1 MAVPAPTNFAVINY
15 SFEDGTLTG
24 WTARPEPGPG
34 LVDGT
39 LTVTTD
45 NPYAGSWRGQW
56 IGNVP
61 GGSTPAAHA
70 NVLNN
75 CRGTVYPGQ
84 SITVNG
90 AMGMNDRSN
99 SANQGEV
106 RIYWLDAND
115 NIISYNASQRIQGNS
130 SSWRTLSV
138 TGTAPAGAVYAAPGF
153 WVRANGDG
161 GMRIDNLSWNYKY
174 DSTAQLTQP
183 SSTAEGYKTTDNIP
197 FRVAIN
203 AVGLTVQQVVYKR
216 QLLVGVDWQPEEVM
230 ATVTEAPYA
239 ANAGNFAAG
248 HYRAF
253 AEVYM
258 SDGTFI
264 KTNMNEFD
272 VVVPA
277 PPATREYKASNSYT
291 YLVNENILNLGAG
304 LPPTAVVTGVNT
316 QISASMQ
323 IISRVKDTAVDDI
336 QQYTNYTAFDIINGG
351 AFEIA
356 LMSKENGRFTLLGS
370 PMQTQVAID
379 RTAFTFNEAVRSDE
393 YKLVFFSA
401 NEASYQAGGET
412 ELFNL
417 GTVPGDQFQRHA
429 LGIRFYPTVG
439 NKPSYADYGDAVV
452 RMKIGKI
459 KFQVYFDAG
468 SVVYYFASPDRTKI
482 IKGTLV
488 AYNVDTG
495 NFKNGDASGTLQLD
509 GTLDIIQ
516 GDQRYIGNDWTIH
529 SGDPTDSNL
538 IGYVDDRPEADS
550 VGMSYNGL
558 PTQTSVHTNRSRYVF
573 ITANF
578 YGDAKLNSIYG
589 ANGVGRGFAY
599 NGENFYTIQTQPDAA
614 KDRPRHVAF
623 HHSHLALGFDDG
635 RVDLSVVGS
644 PYDYSGDNGA
654 SSWAT
659 GDSVTGLL
667 PLTGAILGVF
677 CQKSIVGISGTTVD
691 NFATQTLSPSLG
703 AVEYTVTDMGFPVY
717 ANAYGV
723 YTLAQ
728 TQQYGD
734 YLGTPMSQPISPWLR
749 PRLVRKYTSDKEVVV
764 AWPVRSKNQYK
775 LAFSDGY
782 VMSMTMNYGQQ
793 SAPTFAKQKY
803 FVTSP
808 GVDYGEL
815 PLIMYP
821 SIYPIAVS
829 SQLDDG
835 GEERIHVANLKESLA
850 PVVTPVFRNLFNNGQ
865 MSEFGWEPNRPPGLT
880 LDTNM
885 VAVPQESGLETLE
898 IGWSAEV
905 GYWVIVS
912 DTSAPG
918 SGVHRYHVTQGS
930 NEWNIDFEF
939 AWS

>member
-1 MAVPAPTNFAVINY
+1 MAVPAPTNFAVINF

-34 LVDGT
+34 LTTGT

-45 NPYAGSWRGQW
+45 NPYAGSYRGQW
-56 IGNVP
+56 IGNIP

-70 NVLNN
+70 NVLND

-115 NIISYNASQRIQGNS
+115 NIIGYNASQRIQGNS

-138 TGTAPAGAVYAAPGF
+138 TGSAPAGAVYAAPGF

-197 FRVAIN
+197 FRVTIN

-239 ANAGNFAAG
+239 ANAGAFAAG

-291 YLVNENILNLGAG
+291 YLVNENILNLGSG
-304 LPPTAVVTGVNT
+304 LPPTAVVTGVNA

-323 IISRVKDTAVDDI
+323 IISRVKDVAVDDI
-336 QQYTNYTAFDIINGG
+336 QQFTNYTPFDIINGG
-351 AFEIA
+351 TFEIA
-356 LMSKENGRFTLLGS
+356 LMSKDAGRFTLLGS

-393 YKLVFFSA
+393 YKLVFYSA
-401 NEASYQAGGET
+401 GEAQYQAGGET

-429 LGIRFYPTVG
+429 LGVRFYPTVG

-516 GDQRYIGNDWTIH
+516 GDQRYIGDDWTIH
-529 SGDPTDSNL
+529 SGEPTDTNL
-538 IGYVDDRPEADS
+538 IGYVDIRPEDDGI
-550 VGMSYNGL
+550 GMSYNGL
-558 PTQTSVHTNRSRYVF
+558 PTQASVHTNRSRYVF

-599 NGENFYTIQTQPDAA
+599 NGTNFYTIQTQPDVS

-835 GEERIHVANLKESLA
+835 GEERIHVANLKADLPVIA
-850 PVVTPVFRNLFNNGQ
+850 PLTFENDLVNGQ
-865 MSEFGWEPNRPPGLT
+865 MADTTWLPSRPPGLT
-880 LDTNM
+880 LDPMTM
-885 VAVPQESGLETLE
+885 LTSVPGFDDIPFTWDSGSGRWIPGDVA
-898 IGWSAEV
+898 I
-905 GYWVIVS
+905 
-912 DTSAPG
+912 PG
-918 SGVHRYHVTQGS
+918 SGSHTYTMEQGS
-930 NEWNIDFEF
+930 NTWTVTLNFLF
-939 AWS
+939 S

>member
-24 WTARPEPGPG
+24 WTARPETGPG
-34 LVDGT
+34 LTTGT
-39 LTVTTD
+39 LTASTD
-45 NPYAGSWRGQW
+45 NPYAGSWRGHW
-56 IGNVP
+56 IGNIP
-61 GGSTPAAHA
+61 GGGTPAAHA
-70 NVLNN
+70 NVLND

-106 RIYWLDAND
+106 RIYWLDAAD
-115 NIISYNASQRIQGNS
+115 NIIGYNASQRIQGNS
-130 SSWRTLSV
+130 SAWRTLSV

-197 FRVAIN
+197 FRVTIN

-216 QLLVGVDWQPEEVM
+216 QLLVGVDWQPEETM

-239 ANAGNFAAG
+239 ANAGTFAAG

-323 IISRVKDTAVDDI
+323 VISRVKDTAVDDI
-336 QQYTNYTAFDIINGG
+336 QQFTNYTPFDIINGG

-370 PMQTQVAID
+370 AMQTQVTID

-393 YKLVFFSA
+393 YKLVFFTA
-401 NEASYQAGGET
+401 NEAQYQAGGET

-509 GTLDIIQ
+509 GDLEIIAGTQ
-516 GDQRYIGNDWTIH
+516 SWIGNDWTIH
-529 SGDPTDSNL
+529 SGEPVSDTNL
-538 IGYVDDRPEADS
+538 IGYVDDRPQDDMI
-550 VGMSYNGL
+550 GMNYNGL
-558 PTQTSVHTNRSRYVF
+558 PTQSDVHLNRSRYVF

-599 NGENFYTIQTQPDAA
+599 NGTNFYTIQTQPDVA

-623 HHSHLALGFDDG
+623 HHSHLALGYDDG

-793 SAPTFAKQKY
+793 GAPTFAKQKY
-803 FVTSP
+803 FVTTP

-835 GEERIHVANLKESLA
+835 GEERIHVANLKAELPPVA
-850 PVVTPVFRNLFNNGQ
+850 PATFTAFVNNGVL
-865 MSEFGWEPNRPPGLT
+865 EPGGFNTVPPGLQDDVFFCT
-880 LDTNM
+880 PDDPMLTNFSFVWEGSFWRIEGGSAM
-885 VAVPQESGLETLE
+885 NGLTPCTVVQ
-898 IGWSAEV
+898 GANTWK
-905 GYWVIVS
+905 VIF
-912 DTSAPG
+912 D
-918 SGVHRYHVTQGS
+918 
-930 NEWNIDFEF
+930 F